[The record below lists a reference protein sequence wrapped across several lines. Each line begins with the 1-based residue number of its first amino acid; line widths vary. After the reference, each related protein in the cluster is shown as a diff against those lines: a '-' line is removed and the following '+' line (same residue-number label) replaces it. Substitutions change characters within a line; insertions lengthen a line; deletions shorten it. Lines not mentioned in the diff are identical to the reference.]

1 MNRFSALVL
10 AALAL
15 AACDSAEPD
24 DTVGEQELITEV
36 TLTLT
41 NANDASDVV
50 TILASD
56 DDGDGAGIVFTPARA
71 TLQPGAVYDGTI
83 TLRDGVN
90 DEDITAE
97 IREEAEEH
105 LFRYAFQPSSAGT
118 ITLEDNE
125 SDYTSEDANG
135 GDLAVG
141 LAFRATVSGSASG
154 EGELDAL
161 LYHFDDE
168 VKESSLDT
176 SDEIDV
182 DIAFPVAFGQP
193 TL

>member
-1 MNRFSALVL
+1 MSRFSLVL
-10 AALAL
+10 VAALAL
-15 AACDSAEPD
+15 AACDSAKPD
-24 DTVGEQELITEV
+24 DGAGEEELITEV

-41 NANDASDVV
+41 NTDDASDVV
-50 TILASD
+50 TLRAVD
-56 DDGDGAGIVFTPARA
+56 ADGDGRDPVFTPARA
-71 TLQPGAVYDGTI
+71 TLRPGAVYDGTI
-83 TLRDGVN
+83 ELRDGTR

-105 LFRYAFQPSSAGT
+105 LFRYAFQPASAGS
-118 ITLEDNE
+118 IDLADRE

-141 LAFRATVSGSASG
+141 LAFRATVLATATG
-154 EGELDAL
+154 EGELNAV

-168 VKESSLDT
+168 PKESSLDA

-182 DIAFPVAFGQP
+182 DLEFPVSFGGP
-193 TL
+193 AL